1 MSKTPKWNP
10 TPTLLQMLP
19 PPSPTPSHKSIS
31 AWRGPTVPAP
41 ASGASMNNR
50 PLPEPPRPA
59 PSEGGGSS
67 RSGTPKSVFDTIQR
81 PPSVQLE
88 RIKTKASATL
98 DRMAQLQQRY
108 RQQKASQLELNTSG
122 SEQVSSRVWV
132 LTRSQT
138 CLSFPTS
145 MYIVSFRLSH
155 FVLVFPLSRSRSL
168 SLSVHLPRSS
178 IWRTAPTSS
187 IGQTFH
193 HRPRIFV
200 PAACHLV

>member
-1 MSKTPKWNP
+1 M
-10 TPTLLQMLP
+10 
-19 PPSPTPSHKSIS
+19 
-31 AWRGPTVPAP
+31 PAP

-155 FVLVFPLSRSRSL
+155 FVLVFPFSLALAL
-168 SLSVHLPRSS
+168 SLFLCICHAAAFGERRQLRALVKHFTIALAFSFRQHV
-178 IWRTAPTSS
+178 IWFEFFA
-187 IGQTFH
+187 F
-193 HRPRIFV
+193 
-200 PAACHLV
+200 